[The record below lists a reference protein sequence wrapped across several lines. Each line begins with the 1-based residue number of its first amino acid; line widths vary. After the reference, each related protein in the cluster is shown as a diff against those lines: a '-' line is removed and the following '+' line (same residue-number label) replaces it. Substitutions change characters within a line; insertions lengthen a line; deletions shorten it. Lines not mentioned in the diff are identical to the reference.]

1 MKTKVKLSNE
11 SINLLI
17 ERASGDRGNLRNEI
31 DKLISKENFSEEVDR
46 YVNFFKSAKPIKNNE
61 DVYIPG
67 EIENNTKIDRT
78 KNGIPMTKT
87 TWDTI
92 SITSDEYKIDTKLRD
107 DCVI

>member
-1 MKTKVKLSNE
+1 MF
-11 SINLLI
+11 SIYINP
-17 ERASGDRGNLRNEI
+17 